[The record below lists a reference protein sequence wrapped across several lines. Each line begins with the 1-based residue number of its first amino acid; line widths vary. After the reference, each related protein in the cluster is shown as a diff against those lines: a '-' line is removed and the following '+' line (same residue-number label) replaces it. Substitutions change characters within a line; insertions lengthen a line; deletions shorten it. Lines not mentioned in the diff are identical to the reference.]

1 MLCLLFQVFGVGPGI
16 YGTMQKTL
24 ALVLER
30 LGMETEM
37 LAVLLKRLGMLV
49 GMLCMVLGRFVLVME
64 SVGLVLVQFVL
75 ILEKG
80 DKLRCPESVLIL
92 SSAFLKYKK

>member
-1 MLCLLFQVFGVGPGI
+1 MFGLLLQAFGVGPGI
-16 YGTMQKTL
+16 YGAMQKTL

-30 LGMETEM
+30 LGMKTEM

-49 GMLCMVLGRFVLVME
+49 GMLCMVLER
-64 SVGLVLVQFVL
+64 VGLLLVLFVL

-80 DKLRCPESVLIL
+80 DTLRCPESVLIL
-92 SSAFLKYKK
+92 SSAFLKYTK